1 MTLIIGS
8 LALLVAL
15 IALWLATFSMKK
27 IGAQGDILMQRVRS
41 EQRKASDELNAK
53 IAKLE
58 KQILKITEQ
67 LKSRTEEEN

>member
-27 IGAQGDILMQRVRS
+27 IEAQGDILLQRVRS

-53 IAKLE
+53 IAKLA

-67 LKSRTEEEN
+67 LKNRTEEEN